1 MIGKVNLRGSGVG
14 LVILVSLLLF
24 GNFDS
29 NAQVVSLEVHEQRLA
44 EIQQRLQALSNSADS
59 SVRLLDQLREIRDS
73 IPETEE
79 VAVDGIRHRAD
90 NGWIRRKI
98 DSIINDGQGETTEE
112 AEPSDEDE
120 IVREKLSELEYHLD
134 RHRQV
139 IVSKPVAD
147 ASEGS
152 KPEQE
157 ILEQVLGQPEYR
169 PEEVRES
176 SLKRWL
182 RQTRDSLLGGLRRLF
197 TSNRTVSTE
206 EISSQLSQTQKWF
219 LISLATIALLL
230 SLRQVRGIIKGWLNR
245 RSNGEVFAVR
255 EIHGLKDNLDLP
267 SSGLIDQASRHA
279 EAGEFREAIRFS
291 YIASIVSLARQ
302 EMLTI
307 EPSRTNRDYI
317 QQLGR
322 QVELLPLFT
331 RQTELFEEFWYGERG
346 ASREDY
352 DSVGSL
358 YNSLNRTEGYSG
370 RGRMAGL
377 PVERG

>member
-1 MIGKVNLRGSGVG
+1 M
-14 LVILVSLLLF
+14 
-24 GNFDS
+24 
-29 NAQVVSLEVHEQRLA
+29 
-44 EIQQRLQALSNSADS
+44 
-59 SVRLLDQLREIRDS
+59 REI
-73 IPETEE
+73 
-79 VAVDGIRHRAD
+79 
-90 NGWIRRKI
+90 
-98 DSIINDGQGETTEE
+98 
-112 AEPSDEDE
+112 
-120 IVREKLSELEYHLD
+120 L
-134 RHRQV
+134 
-139 IVSKPVAD
+139 
-147 ASEGS
+147 
-152 KPEQE
+152 
-157 ILEQVLGQPEYR
+157 
-169 PEEVRES
+169 
-176 SLKRWL
+176 
-182 RQTRDSLLGGLRRLF
+182 
-197 TSNRTVSTE
+197 
-206 EISSQLSQTQKWF
+206 
-219 LISLATIALLL
+219 
-230 SLRQVRGIIKGWLNR
+230 
-245 RSNGEVFAVR
+245 
-255 EIHGLKDNLDLP
+255 GLKVNLDLP
-267 SSGLIDQASRHA
+267 SSGLIGQASRHA